1 MIIGSWINIK
11 NKIFEN
17 GFKIFIVCLII
28 TTLAAGTNIVKEI
41 TSNESILKIIP
52 FIYAILFM
60 FAVKTSLNLY
70 EKKFRV
76 RKTFFINPLLVI
88 NYILAFVV
96 WAFAVSGAYI
106 FFRFGETKLYTI
118 VALIYLTILIVK
130 ILPMFFYVLDEDK
143 RYNPIK
149 AFVKSILD
157 TNRNTIKI
165 LFFLIMNLLLI
176 VPVYMMKDIL
186 SDMVYN
192 YIGEVQNFI
201 IAKSFIIGFL
211 DSLIFVFAAINLSYL
226 YKTISIKK

>member
-17 GFKIFIVCLII
+17 GLKIFAVCLII
-28 TTLAAGTNIVKEI
+28 TILAAGTNIIKEI

-60 FAVKTSLNLY
+60 FAVKLSLNLY
-70 EKKFRV
+70 GKKFRV
-76 RKTFFINPLLVI
+76 RKTFFINPILVI
-88 NYILAFVV
+88 NYVLAFVI
-96 WAFAVSGAYI
+96 WAVAVSGAYL
-106 FFRFGETKLYTI
+106 FFKFGETKLYTAG
-118 VALIYLTILIVK
+118 ALIYLVILTIK
-130 ILPMFFYVLDEDK
+130 ILPMFFYVLDEEK

-157 TNRNTIKI
+157 TNKNTIKI
-165 LFFLIMNLLLI
+165 LVFLLLNLLLI

-186 SDMVYN
+186 TDMVYS

-201 IAKSFIIGFL
+201 IAKSIIVGFF